1 MKGIRFSERREI
13 GSVGHEQVELCVVGG
28 MEGLEAD
35 EYLEVY
41 LLVNYTSITQMIR
54 LNHLV

>member
-1 MKGIRFSERREI
+1 MKGTRFSERREI
-13 GSVGHEQVELCVVGG
+13 GSAGRGQVELCVVGG

-41 LLVNYTSITQMIR
+41 LLVNYTSIT
-54 LNHLV
+54 